1 MFYVVTLPG
10 SCVSQQPELIAGI
23 LCVQESVMRY
33 RGFLL
38 VKVYRLFL
46 GLTFFQVQKEAL
58 ILVDQ
63 VPLII

>member
-1 MFYVVTLPG
+1 
-10 SCVSQQPELIAGI
+10 
-23 LCVQESVMRY
+23 MRY
-33 RGFLL
+33 RGFLP

-58 ILVDQ
+58 MLVDQ